1 MAVSNTNLLELLGKQ
16 VSFSWLRADGVTYNS
31 EGQLTSIVFY
41 LESSPQFTI
50 DEGDYF
56 SFDEISELQV
66 LDDCSVVLGTIT
78 KSPSAI
84 DDRSIV
90 DAAFTG
96 LITDNKDF
104 IDSLSK

>member
-16 VSFSWLRADGVTYNS
+16 VSFSWLGADGVTYNS
-31 EGQLTSIVFY
+31 EGELTSVVFH
-41 LESSPQFTI
+41 LHATSEFAV

-56 SFDEISELQV
+56 SFDEISEFQV
-66 LDDCSVVLGTIT
+66 L
-78 KSPSAI
+78 

-90 DAAFTG
+90 DAALTG

-104 IDSLSK
+104 INSLSK

>member
-16 VSFSWLRADGVTYNS
+16 VSFSWLGADGVTYQS
-31 EGQLTSIVFY
+31 DGELTSIVFH
-41 LESSPQFTI
+41 LHGDHDFAV
-50 DEGDYF
+50 DEGDYY
-56 SFDEISELQV
+56 SFSELTEFQV
-66 LDDCSVVLGTIT
+66 L
-78 KSPSAI
+78 

>member
-1 MAVSNTNLLELLGKQ
+1 MAVSHTNLLELLGKQ
-16 VSFSWLRADGVTYNS
+16 VSFSWLGADGVTYNS
-31 EGQLTSIVFY
+31 EGELTSIVFH
-41 LESSPQFTI
+41 LHATSEFAV

-56 SFDEISELQV
+56 SFDEISEFQV
-66 LDDCSVVLGTIT
+66 L
-78 KSPSAI
+78 

-90 DAAFTG
+90 DAALTG

>member
-16 VSFSWLRADGVTYNS
+16 VSFSWLGDDGVTYNS
-31 EGQLTSIVFY
+31 EGELTSIAFHLHATSEFAV
-41 LESSPQFTI
+41 

-56 SFDEISELQV
+56 SFDEISEFQV
-66 LDDCSVVLGTIT
+66 L
-78 KSPSAI
+78 

-90 DAAFTG
+90 DAALTG

>member
-1 MAVSNTNLLELLGKQ
+1 MAVANTNLLELLGKQ
-16 VSFSWLRADGVTYNS
+16 VSFSWLGADGVTYNS
-31 EGQLTSIVFY
+31 EGELTSVVFH
-41 LESSPQFTI
+41 LHATSEFAV

-56 SFDEISELQV
+56 SFDEISEFQV
-66 LDDCSVVLGTIT
+66 L
-78 KSPSAI
+78 

-90 DAAFTG
+90 DAALTG